1 MPAKGKWEESREKAR
16 GEAKPHQDW
25 SMNHPE
31 SSNAPI
37 ESVPIESASIESA
50 SIESAPIES
59 GCAESSSSERSCS
72 ESSCNESGRGR
83 YRVRAVDGAE
93 HSAPDQVAG
102 PRFERRDEAER
113 YADAQGR
120 ISERSMI
127 VEKLAAAGCWLPLG
141 TVG

>member
-1 MPAKGKWEESREKAR
+1 MS
-16 GEAKPHQDW
+16 D
-25 SMNHPE
+25 PE
-31 SSNAPI
+31 SSGA
-37 ESVPIESASIESA
+37 PIESASTES
-50 SIESAPIES
+50 S
-59 GCAESSSSERSCS
+59 CAESSYA
-72 ESSCNESGRGR
+72 ESSCGESGLGR

-93 HSAPDQVAG
+93 YSAPDQVAG

-127 VEKLAAAGCWLPLG
+127 VEKLAAAGCWLPVG

>member
-1 MPAKGKWEESREKAR
+1 MS
-16 GEAKPHQDW
+16 D
-25 SMNHPE
+25 PE
-31 SSNAPI
+31 STGAP
-37 ESVPIESASIESA
+37 
-50 SIESAPIES
+50 IESAPIES
-59 GCAESSSSERSCS
+59 ASTESGFPDSSCADSSYAESSFA
-72 ESSCNESGRGR
+72 ESSCGESGLGR

-93 HSAPDQVAG
+93 YSAPDQVAG

>member
-1 MPAKGKWEESREKAR
+1 MS
-16 GEAKPHQDW
+16 
-25 SMNHPE
+25 HPE
-31 SSNAPI
+31 SS
-37 ESVPIESASIESA
+37 
-50 SIESAPIES
+50 SAP
-59 GCAESSSSERSCS
+59 S
-72 ESSCNESGRGR
+72 ESSCRESSCGESSCGGSSYGETARGR

-93 HSAPDQVAG
+93 RSAPDQVAG
-102 PRFERRDEAER
+102 PLFERRDEAER

>member
-1 MPAKGKWEESREKAR
+1 MS
-16 GEAKPHQDW
+16 D
-25 SMNHPE
+25 PE
-31 SSNAPI
+31 SSG
-37 ESVPIESASIESA
+37 ASIQ
-50 SIESAPIES
+50 SAPIES
-59 GCAESSSSERSCS
+59 GYADSSYAD
-72 ESSCNESGRGR
+72 SSCADSSCGESGLGR

-93 HSAPDQVAG
+93 YSAPDQVAG

>member
-1 MPAKGKWEESREKAR
+1 MS
-16 GEAKPHQDW
+16 D
-25 SMNHPE
+25 PE
-31 SSNAPI
+31 SSGARIESAPI
-37 ESVPIESASIESA
+37 DSASIESGCA
-50 SIESAPIES
+50 DSDCGES
-59 GCAESSSSERSCS
+59 GL
-72 ESSCNESGRGR
+72 GR

-93 HSAPDQVAG
+93 YSAPDQVAG

>member
-1 MPAKGKWEESREKAR
+1 MS
-16 GEAKPHQDW
+16 D
-25 SMNHPE
+25 PE
-31 SSNAPI
+31 SSGA
-37 ESVPIESASIESA
+37 PIESASIQ
-50 SIESAPIES
+50 SAPSETAPIDS
-59 GCAESSSSERSCS
+59 SCAESSCG
-72 ESSCNESGRGR
+72 ESGLGR

-93 HSAPDQVAG
+93 YSAPDQVAG

-120 ISERSMI
+120 ISERCMI

>member
-1 MPAKGKWEESREKAR
+1 MS
-16 GEAKPHQDW
+16 
-25 SMNHPE
+25 HPE
-31 SSNAPI
+31 SS
-37 ESVPIESASIESA
+37 
-50 SIESAPIES
+50 SAPSES
-59 GCAESSSSERSCS
+59 SCS
-72 ESSCNESGRGR
+72 ESSCSESSCSETAHGR

-93 HSAPDQVAG
+93 RSAPDQVAG
-102 PRFERRDEAER
+102 PLFERRDEAER

>member
-1 MPAKGKWEESREKAR
+1 MS
-16 GEAKPHQDW
+16 DL
-25 SMNHPE
+25 E
-31 SSNAPI
+31 SSGAPI
-37 ESVPIESASIESA
+37 DCASTESASIECGCA
-50 SIESAPIES
+50 DS
-59 GCAESSSSERSCS
+59 GCGET
-72 ESSCNESGRGR
+72 GLGR

-93 HSAPDQVAG
+93 YSAPDQVAG

>member
-1 MPAKGKWEESREKAR
+1 MS
-16 GEAKPHQDW
+16 D
-25 SMNHPE
+25 PE
-31 SSNAPI
+31 SSGAR
-37 ESVPIESASIESA
+37 
-50 SIESAPIES
+50 IESAPIDSASIES
-59 GCAESSSSERSCS
+59 GCAESSCA
-72 ESSCNESGRGR
+72 ESSYADSSCGESGLGR

-93 HSAPDQVAG
+93 YSAPDQVAG

>member
-1 MPAKGKWEESREKAR
+1 MSDPDSSGAR
-16 GEAKPHQDW
+16 
-25 SMNHPE
+25 
-31 SSNAPI
+31 
-37 ESVPIESASIESA
+37 IESASIESGCA
-50 SIESAPIES
+50 DSSCADS
-59 GCAESSSSERSCS
+59 SCAESSYADSGCG
-72 ESSCNESGRGR
+72 ESGLGR

-93 HSAPDQVAG
+93 YSAPDQVAG